1 MTNRYVR
8 LGTDGYYYHPEIVE
22 EYDDPD
28 FFEPMIEVIEV
39 GPALGNALLPAD
51 VKAAR
56 WAAKRK
62 LPYQG

>member
-1 MTNRYVR
+1 MKRYVR
-8 LGTDGYYYHPEIVE
+8 LGTDGYYFRPEIVE

-28 FFEPMIEVIEV
+28 ILIEPMIDIVEI

-51 VKAAR
+51 VQAAR

-62 LPYQG
+62 LPYRG